1 MLLLWFL
8 RRDLLE
14 LIKTYVPFYRD
25 DLQLDNA
32 TQDEVK
38 LKKGCV
44 TIPISLQLSKHL
56 YYSAMWRFI

>member
-8 RRDLLE
+8 RRDLIE

-44 TIPISLQLSKHL
+44 TISVQLSKHL
-56 YYSAMWRFI
+56 YYSAVWGFV